1 MKLISSCFALML
13 LLGLV
18 GTTLAQDP
26 VITKK
31 EIVTNADGSYTVIE
45 YPVGREVS
53 VSLLPSATLA
63 GSKGTARV
71 IRTASGTQ
79 VVFNVNG
86 LPATGTYYAYAID
99 PSGVPTVL
107 GPLTVEN
114 GVAVGKFTTSLNQF
128 MLALSPMETM
138 TAFEPEHVVFTSEVP
153 TGFTIVP
160 RRTRTAAVVAVGSPN
175 ANQFAYNVPLL
186 NIPAFGADEKTLTLK
201 FPEYDGL
208 EAKITVDREKGAT
221 KVIMAMENMKRAPE
235 TKRFV
240 LWTYGPDGKYT
251 KLGQVI
257 NSGRRDDTKI
267 ASETALQDF
276 GLFVTIEDTDV
287 TIPTSQVYQVV
298 KIGG

>member
-1 MKLISSCFALML
+1 MKFLNSYLALAL
-13 LLGLV
+13 SLGLAISAF
-18 GTTLAQDP
+18 GQDT

-31 EIVTNADGSYTVIE
+31 EVVTNPDGSYTVIE
-45 YPVGREVS
+45 YPVGREVT
-53 VSLLPSATLA
+53 VNLLPSSTLA
-63 GSKGTARV
+63 GGKGTARV
-71 IRTASGTQ
+71 MRTANGTQ
-79 VVFNVNG
+79 IVFNVGG
-86 LPATGTYYAYAID
+86 LPATGRYYAYAVD

-107 GPLTVEN
+107 GPLTIEN
-114 GVAVGKFTTSLNQF
+114 GVAAGTFQTSMNQF

-138 TAFEPEHVVFTSEVP
+138 TAFEREHVVFTSEVP
-153 TGFTIVP
+153 TGFTAIPVQA
-160 RRTRTAAVVAVGSPN
+160 RTAAVVAVGN
-175 ANQFAYNVPLL
+175 TAGNQFAYNVPLL
-186 NIPAFGADEKTLTLK
+186 NLPAFGADEKTLTLK

-257 NSGRRDDTKI
+257 NTGRRDDTKI
-267 ASETALQDF
+267 ASETSLQDF
-276 GLFVTIEDTDV
+276 GLFVTVEDADV

-298 KIGG
+298 KVG

>member
-1 MKLISSCFALML
+1 MKLTNIYLALAL
-13 LLGLV
+13 CVGLEV
-18 GTTLAQDP
+18 SAFAQDT

-31 EIVTNADGSYTVIE
+31 EVVTNADGSYTVIE

-53 VSLLPSATLA
+53 VTLLPSSTLA
-63 GSKGTARV
+63 GSKGSARV

-79 VVFNVNG
+79 VMFNVNG

-99 PSGVPTVL
+99 PAGVPTVL

-128 MLALSPMETM
+128 MLALSPMESM

-153 TGFTIVP
+153 TGFTVVP
-160 RRTRTAAVVAVGSPN
+160 RRTRTAAVVAVGTPA

-201 FPEYDGL
+201 FPEYAGL

-257 NSGRRDDTKI
+257 NTGRRDDTKI

-276 GLFVTIEDTDV
+276 GLFVTVEDADV

-298 KIGG
+298 KVG